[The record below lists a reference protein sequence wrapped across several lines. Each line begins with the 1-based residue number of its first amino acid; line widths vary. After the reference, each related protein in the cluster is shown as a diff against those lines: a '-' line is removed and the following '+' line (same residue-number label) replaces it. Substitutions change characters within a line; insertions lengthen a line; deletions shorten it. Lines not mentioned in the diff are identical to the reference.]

1 MNNFFLNQDPLL
13 NQQTYDN
20 PTPIMFQQMPNTKD
34 CIGELDRTLKGLSPA
49 VLAKLSENTM
59 FNRLNSSFQTI
70 VQQELLSLV
79 RNKLNL
85 NSDVVNNVNEQLRII
100 DEIKKNVE
108 SEKEESLN
116 EMNDYMKNYSHLTF
130 DEYKKIKNG
139 KPLKEPRKEKSK
151 NYEKRRN

>member
-20 PTPIMFQQMPNTKD
+20 PTPIMFQQIPNAKD

-59 FNRLNSSFQTI
+59 FNRLNSSFQAI

-108 SEKEESLN
+108 LFSL
-116 EMNDYMKNYSHLTF
+116 D
-130 DEYKKIKNG
+130 I
-139 KPLKEPRKEKSK
+139 
-151 NYEKRRN
+151 

>member
-1 MNNFFLNQDPLL
+1 
-13 NQQTYDN
+13 
-20 PTPIMFQQMPNTKD
+20 
-34 CIGELDRTLKGLSPA
+34 
-49 VLAKLSENTM
+49 M
-59 FNRLNSSFQTI
+59 FNRLNSSFQAI